1 MTAQEKLAAKLAK
14 TSDAQLIGIYK
25 DALRMRH
32 GDVPKIGLM
41 EELGIIVR
49 FAEQEMDRRGLDV
62 DGIITE
68 VLGR

>member
-1 MTAQEKLAAKLAK
+1 MTAAEKLEAKM
-14 TSDAQLIGIYK
+14 TSQTDAQLTGIYK
-25 DALRMRH
+25 DTLRMRH
-32 GDVPKIGLM
+32 GDTPKIGLM
-41 EELGIIVR
+41 EELGIVMR